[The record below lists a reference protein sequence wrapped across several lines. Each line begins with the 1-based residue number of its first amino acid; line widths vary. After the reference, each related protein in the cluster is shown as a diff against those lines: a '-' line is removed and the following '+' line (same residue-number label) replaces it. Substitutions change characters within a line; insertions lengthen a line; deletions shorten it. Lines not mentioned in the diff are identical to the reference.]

1 MTAPRQLNPS
11 GVVLGLLHLTIG
23 EDILLRILNDL
34 TTVPDELSRG
44 NFRLKKLIKLLQTT
58 TLRLWNAEV
67 EVDDTES

>member
-44 NFRLKKLIKLLQTT
+44 NFRLKKLIKLL
-58 TLRLWNAEV
+58 
-67 EVDDTES
+67 